1 MDEHRLDPDLEAL
14 FARERRAHP
23 PDPAGAAAVL
33 RKVER
38 AALLGSPAAAPAAS
52 VPRPAGIAGAT
63 ARTVALASVLSFAA
77 GAGVGWGLR
86 GAGVSPSPVAPQ
98 GAMSSAPVVASAA
111 LASPPATSSSP
122 WSPVPPVL
130 PASEPGE
137 TRVPPASA
145 APTSRTKAPPA
156 ASSLAKEGEYIETAR
171 VALARGR
178 ATDALQAIEEH
189 AARFPHGRLVE
200 EREALA
206 VQALVLAGQ
215 AGAAQARA
223 ARFHQAYP
231 DSVFGPAVDRA
242 LAPSPPPPR

>member
-1 MDEHRLDPDLEAL
+1 MDEHRLDPVLEAL
-14 FARERRAHP
+14 FARERMAHP
-23 PDPAGAAAVL
+23 PDPAGAAVVL

-38 AALLGSPAAAPAAS
+38 AALLGSPAAAPPAS
-52 VPRPAGIAGAT
+52 IPVPSRIAGAT
-63 ARTVALASVLSFAA
+63 ARTVALASVLSFAV

-86 GAGVSPSPVAPQ
+86 GAAGVSPTPVVLEGPIA
-98 GAMSSAPVVASAA
+98 SAPAVPSAP
-111 LASPPATSSSP
+111 LAPSTPATSSSP

-137 TRVPPASA
+137 MRAPPVSA
-145 APTSRTKAPPA
+145 APTSRTKAAPA
-156 ASSLAKEGEYIETAR
+156 ASDLAKEGEYIETAR

-178 ATDALQAIEEH
+178 AADALQAIEEH

-206 VQALVLAGQ
+206 VQALVLAGE

-223 ARFHQAYP
+223 ARFHHAYP

-242 LAPSPPPPR
+242 LAPSPPR